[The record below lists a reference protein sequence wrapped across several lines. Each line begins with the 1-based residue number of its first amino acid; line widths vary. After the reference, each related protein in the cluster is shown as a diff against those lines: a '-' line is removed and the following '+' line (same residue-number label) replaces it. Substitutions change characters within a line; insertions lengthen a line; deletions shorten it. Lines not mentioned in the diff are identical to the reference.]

1 MHRSDAPPV
10 KIQDKSIIKVVFES
24 NRRVFRIGIEGIPQV
39 NRSIFRAHHILNV
52 SEHQRLQGRPS
63 GAIKAHSTLSHSP
76 GSVIKT
82 ESLPRSI
89 QRIVGW
95 NPIAK
100 FRLRLM
106 INRPAV
112 SEAVGDSS
120 HLLGVCG
127 LKPRLE
133 HPIRIKEPEKL
144 TRNIQPEVG
153 VERLT
158 RFTKILSGS
167 EYRP

>member
-1 MHRSDAPPV
+1 MHRSDASPV
-10 KIQDKSIIKVVFES
+10 EIQDKPIIKVVFES
-24 NRRVFRIGIEGIPQV
+24 NRRVFRIGMKGIPQV
-39 NRSIFRAHHILNV
+39 YRSIFRTHHIPNV
-52 SEHQRLQGRPS
+52 GQHQRLQGRPS
-63 GAIKAHSTLSHSP
+63 GAIKAHSTVSHSP

-82 ESLPRSI
+82 DSLPGSI
-89 QRIVGW
+89 QRIIGW

-106 INRPAV
+106 MDRPTV

-120 HLLGVCG
+120 HLLGVFG

-144 TRNIQPEVG
+144 TRSIQLEVG

-167 EYRP
+167 EHRP